1 MEAELG
7 CLRRAADVAVV
18 ESADLR
24 QRNDL
29 TMRWRLDSTRFR
41 RVFVESQVRARA
53 VIVADVIAE
62 TTPQVSLVEDDD
74 VVEEFASDG
83 TDHALGEGILPRR
96 AGRGENL
103 GDADALRPS
112 SKFASVDAVAVAE
125 EEARR

>member
-41 RVFVESQVRARA
+41 RVFFDSQVRARA
-53 VIVADVIAE
+53 VIVADVIAK
-62 TTPQVSLVEDDD
+62 TMSQVSLVEDDD

-83 TDHALGEGILPRR
+83 CPWPKLDLKAVDQTVARSALSAMALKNSSGQGIA
-96 AGRGENL
+96 AGR
-103 GDADALRPS
+103 
-112 SKFASVDAVAVAE
+112 SVTAV
-125 EEARR
+125 

>member
-29 TMRWRLDSTRFR
+29 TMRWRLDSARFR
-41 RVFVESQVRARA
+41 GVFVESQVRARA

>member
-1 MEAELG
+1 M
-7 CLRRAADVAVV
+7 V

-53 VIVADVIAE
+53 VIVAEVIAK

-83 TDHALGEGILPRR
+83 TDHELGEGILPGR
-96 AGRGENL
+96 ARRGENL

-112 SKFASVDAVAVAE
+112 SKFASGEAVVVAE

>member
-1 MEAELG
+1 
-7 CLRRAADVAVV
+7 VV

-53 VIVADVIAE
+53 VIVAEVIAK
-62 TTPQVSLVEDDD
+62 TTPQVSLIEDDD

-96 AGRGENL
+96 ARRGENL

-112 SKFASVDAVAVAE
+112 SKLDSVDAVAVAE

>member
-1 MEAELG
+1 
-7 CLRRAADVAVV
+7 
-18 ESADLR
+18 
-24 QRNDL
+24 
-29 TMRWRLDSTRFR
+29 MRWRLDSTRFR
-41 RVFVESQVRARA
+41 RVFVKSQVRARA
-53 VIVADVIAE
+53 VIVAKVIAE

>member
-1 MEAELG
+1 M
-7 CLRRAADVAVV
+7 V

-41 RVFVESQVRARA
+41 RVFVESQVRARG
-53 VIVADVIAE
+53 VIVAEVIAE

-83 TDHALGEGILPRR
+83 TDQALGEGILPRR
-96 AGRGENL
+96 ARRGENL